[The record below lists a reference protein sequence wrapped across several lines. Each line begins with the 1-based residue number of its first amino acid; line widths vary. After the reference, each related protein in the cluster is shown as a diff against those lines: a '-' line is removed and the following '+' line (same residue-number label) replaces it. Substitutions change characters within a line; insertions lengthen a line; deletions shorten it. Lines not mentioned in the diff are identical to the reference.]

1 MQTLVI
7 GYGNT
12 LRGDDGVGYR
22 AAETVD
28 GWQLPQVEAW
38 HCHQLTPELAA
49 AIAEVDRVIFVD
61 ATPPQNP
68 PSPIICQSIQAR
80 GGDRWLT
87 GHQSHPTA
95 LLALTQRLYHRQPV
109 AYALWLPTQAM
120 DYGEEL
126 SPIAQTG
133 LAQGLRYLRAWLSF
147 TQ

>member
-22 AAETVD
+22 VAEAVER
-28 GWQLPQVEAW
+28 WQLPGVEAW
-38 HCHQLTPELAA
+38 PCHQLTPELAA

-80 GGDRWLT
+80 SGDRWRS

-95 LLALTQRLYHRQPV
+95 LLALTQQLYHRQPI

-120 DYGEEL
+120 AYGEAL
-126 SPIAQTG
+126 SPIAQIG
-133 LAQGLRYLRAWLSF
+133 LAQGLRYLRTWLSYP
-147 TQ
+147 Q